1 MKSEF
6 NQAEMDA
13 YIASREALRIADQA
27 HAERMT
33 AQGLV
38 YRAEFG
44 AYVRPTPPTPIVGV
58 GRSDR
63 RCAVCGEPAETMASN
78 GPACPAHYDELSG

>member
-1 MKSEF
+1 MRSVF
-6 NQAEMDA
+6 DDAEMQA
-13 YIASREALRIADQA
+13 YVAGQKALRIADEA
-27 HAERMT
+27 HAARMT

-44 AYVRPTPPTPIVGV
+44 QWVRPTSPTPVVGATH
-58 GRSDR
+58 STR
-63 RCAVCGEPAETMASN
+63 RCAICGESAEMMASN